1 MRLRTSEIFS
11 LMQDFPDSLPAINDL
26 KTALDTTHLHSYFT
40 QEVKDQFQARLLLP
54 GVITLLII
62 EHYI

>member
-1 MRLRTSEIFS
+1 
-11 LMQDFPDSLPAINDL
+11 MQDFPDSLPAINDL
-26 KTALDTTHLHSYFT
+26 KTALDTTHLHPYFT